1 MLCRQENKN
10 KEKGDLIVQVYG
22 SHGPVQPAFVLIQVK
37 TPFIASS
44 NGHET
49 DLARRR
55 GQDLGSTLAFVIGR
69 EFKPWQAGA

>member
-1 MLCRQENKN
+1 MMSIHI
-10 KEKGDLIVQVYG
+10 GDWVVVQVYG

-55 GQDLGSTLAFVIGR
+55 GYR
-69 EFKPWQAGA
+69 ESI

>member
-1 MLCRQENKN
+1 MLCRQKNKN

-22 SHGPVQPAFVLIQVK
+22 VRGPVQPAFVLIQVK

-44 NGHET
+44 KGHET

-55 GQDLGSTLAFVIGR
+55 GYIESILGYQS
-69 EFKPWQAGA
+69 